1 MVDVYNK
8 QDKASEVQ
16 AKRARIAHLG
26 DYIKHLDFERKSAVL
41 EMERLSQEV
50 TFGEQS
56 EGE

>member
-8 QDKASEVQ
+8 EDKASEVQ

-41 EMERLSQEV
+41 ERERLLQEV
-50 TFGEQS
+50 AFGYQS
-56 EGE
+56 GD

>member
-1 MVDVYNK
+1 MNDIYNK

-50 TFGEQS
+50 TFGDQS
-56 EGE
+56 GD